1 MDSSEKVREDRVRR
15 MLARQGY
22 QLTKS
27 GRRDPRAWDY
37 GKYILTHMLAS
48 GADSGRVARYFDS
61 LDEAEEW
68 ALEGDKAADLEG
80 ASARDA
86 EDWEEIG
93 TITVGAAWAAQLGRT
108 GDGPHLVKVLRHKDR
123 NIRVIR
129 LDPQG

>member
-1 MDSSEKVREDRVRR
+1 

-27 GRRDPRAWDY
+27 GRRDHRAWDY
-37 GKYILTHMLAS
+37 AKYILTHLLVS

-68 ALEGDKAADLEG
+68 ALEGDREGDLKV
-80 ASARDA
+80 ASAWPV

-93 TITVGAAWAAQLGRT
+93 TIEVGANWAAQLGSSS
-108 GDGPHLVKVLRHKDR
+108 GAGPHLVRVLRHKDQR
-123 NIRVIR
+123 IRFIR
-129 LDPQG
+129 LDPKE